1 MHKITDTIHRA
12 ETVVGAVVHI
22 VGDVLTHRHAQ

>member
-1 MHKITDTIHRA
+1 MRKLVNTIHRA
-12 ETVVGAVVHI
+12 ETLAGAVVHI